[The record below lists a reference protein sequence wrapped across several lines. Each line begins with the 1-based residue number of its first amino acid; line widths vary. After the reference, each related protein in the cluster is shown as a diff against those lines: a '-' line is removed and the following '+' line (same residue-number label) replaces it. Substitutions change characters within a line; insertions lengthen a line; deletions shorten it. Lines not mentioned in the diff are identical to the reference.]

1 MLAALAFTVPATFLL
16 LRRGFAAQP
25 RRNGR

>member
-1 MLAALAFTVPATFLL
+1 MLTALAFTVPATFLL
-16 LRRGFAAQP
+16 LRWGFAGQP